1 MDDELRLP
9 LLEQLLDEDPD
20 SSVEAPLSS
29 QAIYSRAIDSL
40 KADLLDLLNTR
51 ERCRSWP
58 KQLKELDHSV
68 LSYGIQDVS
77 GAHLASPSDRTKFLN
92 QLGPVIRRCD
102 PRFASVR
109 IVPDTERDASDRT
122 LHFKIE
128 ALVKLDGGAEEVS
141 IPLKLEPVRR
151 NFES

>member
-29 QAIYSRAIDSL
+29 DATYTRAVESL
-40 KADLLDLLNTR
+40 KGDLLDLLNTR

-58 KQLKELDHSV
+58 SELTELNNSI
-68 LSYGIQDVS
+68 LAYGISDVS

-92 QLGPVIRRCD
+92 ALGPVIRRCD

-122 LHFKIE
+122 LHFRIE
-128 ALVKLDGGAEEVS
+128 AIVKFDGGEEEVA